1 MTYGLSQSVP
11 CLVTVTVCIYLATL
25 IFIILIQQ
33 TICKLVSSKNLPI
46 KGSIQMRVTS
56 NLSFKSFRTQITIF
70 YFFFLLISL
79 LPNKII

>member
-33 TICKLVSSKNLPI
+33 TICKLVSSKKNLPI

-56 NLSFKSFRTQITIF
+56 DLSFKSFRTQITIF
-70 YFFFLLISL
+70 YFYFFTYFFASQ
-79 LPNKII
+79 

>member
-33 TICKLVSSKNLPI
+33 TICKLVSSKKNLPI
-46 KGSIQMRVTS
+46 KGRIQMRVTS
-56 NLSFKSFRTQITIF
+56 HLSFKSFETQITSF
-70 YFFFLLISL
+70 YFFTYFFASQ
-79 LPNKII
+79 